1 MTSKLAKALREATK
15 MAPQDNEP
23 AANLLPMEQMPAG
36 WILESLGE
44 DNHAHRWFCRI
55 SDKKFITIGYGK
67 HARAAMLDAISK
79 TGVPAVGSGL
89 M

>member
-1 MTSKLAKALREATK
+1 MTSKLAKAFGEVAK
-15 MAPQDNEP
+15 MGPQDNAP
-23 AANLLPMEQMPAG
+23 DANLLPLEQLPAG
-36 WILESLGE
+36 WLLESLGE
-44 DNHAHRWFCRI
+44 DDHAHRWFCRI

-79 TGVPAVGSGL
+79 TGVPTVGSEH